1 MSNDTASHDTAPA
14 GTAGTGTPPDMPEM
28 PDMPVPTP
36 AADLQALD
44 RLVGEWRVSG
54 GAEGTIAY
62 EWMEGGFFLVQ
73 RVDLSQY
80 DQTVRGVEIIGHT
93 QPFGGEPSEDIRSR
107 YYDNMGNTFDY
118 VYEMEGDTL
127 TIWAGEKGSPAFYR
141 GTFSPDGDTLAGAWE
156 YPGGGGY
163 ESTSTRVP

>member
-1 MSNDTASHDTAPA
+1 VALIQESTMPDTTASTDTP
-14 GTAGTGTPPDMPEM
+14 PDVPDMPDMPE
-28 PDMPVPTP
+28 PTP
-36 AADLQALD
+36 AADLQPLD

-73 RVDLSQY
+73 RVDLTQY
-80 DQTVRGVEIIGHT
+80 GQTVRGVEIIGHT

-118 VYEMEGDTL
+118 VYELEGDTL

-163 ESTSTRVP
+163 ESTSTRVR